1 MTNNDNEKFNFMVNE
16 RNASGFFINFDNGYS
31 VSVQWGPG
39 CYCSNNDAPYTS
51 KNLGSMTAE
60 VAVLYDS
67 KIVGDVMPYRTS
79 EQVATTIYN
88 VSQRRRPYE
97 GEDRK
102 EFEESQE
109 SA

>member
-1 MTNNDNEKFNFMVNE
+1 
-16 RNASGFFINFDNGYS
+16 
-31 VSVQWGPG
+31 
-39 CYCSNNDAPYTS
+39 
-51 KNLGSMTAE
+51 MTAE
-60 VAVLYDS
+60 IAVIYDS
-67 KIVGDVMPYRTS
+67 KIVGDVMSYRTS
-79 EQVATTIYN
+79 EEVATTIYN